1 MTDGSAATRTH
12 EADAMA
18 PSRPARRELLPAEST
33 SIILES
39 ISDGVFTVD
48 VGWRVTSFN
57 RAAETI
63 TGIHREQ
70 AIGRPCCDVF
80 RASLCETDCA
90 LRTTFATGMPVV
102 GRAAFIVRADGERLP
117 ISVSTAVL
125 RDESGRVVG
134 GAETF
139 RDLSAVEELRKEL
152 SGRVEF
158 GDFVSRSPSM
168 RRVFDILPQ
177 VAASDCTVLIQG
189 ETGTGK
195 ELLARALHHT
205 GPRQRHTFVAVN
217 CAALPETL
225 LESELFGYKAGAF
238 TGAQRDKP
246 GRFALAEGGTLFLD
260 EIGDMPPSLQV
271 KLLRVLQDGT
281 YDVVGGTQTLRADVR
296 VLAATHHDLEQRV
309 EEGAFREDLYY
320 RINVVRIEV
329 PPLRERREDVPL
341 LVDHLVARL
350 NRLQGRAIRGVHP
363 EVLGLLMA
371 YDFPGNVRELENIL
385 EHAFVLSDGD
395 RLELGHLPP
404 RFLARRGSGGGAP
417 AIRGAARAA
426 EAGLITE
433 TLGRHGFDRLATA
446 RALGIHKSTLH
457 RKIRSLG
464 LALPERDGRGRRGA

>member
-1 MTDGSAATRTH
+1 
-12 EADAMA
+12 
-18 PSRPARRELLPAEST
+18 
-33 SIILES
+33 
-39 ISDGVFTVD
+39 
-48 VGWRVTSFN
+48 VTSFN

-63 TGIHREQ
+63 TGIPRGQ
-70 AIGRPCCDVF
+70 AIGRPCCEVF

-90 LRTTFATGMPVV
+90 LRQTFASGQPVV

-125 RDESGRVVG
+125 RDARGRVVG

-139 RDLSAVEELRKEL
+139 RDLSAVEELRKQL
-152 SGRVEF
+152 SGRFEI
-158 GDFVSRSPSM
+158 GDFVSRSPAV

-177 VAASDCTVLIQG
+177 VAASDCTVLLQG

-205 GPRQRHTFVAVN
+205 GPRRRHPFVAVN
-217 CAALPETL
+217 CGALPETL

-260 EIGDMPPSLQV
+260 EIGDMSPGLQV
-271 KLLRVLQDGT
+271 RLLRVLQDGT
-281 YDVVGGTQTLRADVR
+281 YDVVGGTRTLRADVR
-296 VLAATHHDLEQRV
+296 VIVATHRDLERRV
-309 EEGAFREDLYY
+309 EEGTFRADLYY

-329 PPLRERREDVPL
+329 PPLRERREDVSL
-341 LVDHLVARL
+341 LVDHFVARL
-350 NRLQGRAIRGVHP
+350 NRLQGKSIRGAAP

-385 EHAFVLSDGD
+385 EHAFVLCDGD

-404 RFLARRGSGGGAP
+404 QFLARRGSRAASP
-417 AIRGAARAA
+417 AIRDAARAV
-426 EAGLITE
+426 EAGIITE
-433 TLGRHGFDRLATA
+433 ALGRNGFDRLATA

-457 RKIRSLG
+457 RKIRALG
-464 LALPERDGRGRRGA
+464 LALPDRDGRAGRRAPSPRTGPEEPV

>member
-1 MTDGSAATRTH
+1 M
-12 EADAMA
+12 
-18 PSRPARRELLPAEST
+18 
-33 SIILES
+33 ILES

-48 VGWRVTSFN
+48 EGWRVTSFN

-63 TGIHREQ
+63 TGIPRGQ
-70 AIGRPCCDVF
+70 AIGRPCCEVF
-80 RASLCETDCA
+80 RASLCERDCA
-90 LRTTFATGMPVV
+90 LRQTFASGQPVV
-102 GRAAFIVRADGERLP
+102 GRSAFIVRADGERLP

-125 RDESGRVVG
+125 RDEGGRVVG

-139 RDLSAVEELRKEL
+139 RDLSAVEELRKQL
-152 SGRVEF
+152 SGRFEI
-158 GDFVSRSPSM
+158 GDFVSRSPAV

-177 VAASDCTVLIQG
+177 VAASDCTVLLQG

-205 GPRQRHTFVAVN
+205 GPRRRHPFVAVN
-217 CAALPETL
+217 CGALPETL

-260 EIGDMPPSLQV
+260 EIGDMSPGLQV
-271 KLLRVLQDGT
+271 RLLRVLQDGT
-281 YDVVGGTQTLRADVR
+281 YDVVGGTRTLRADVR
-296 VLAATHHDLEQRV
+296 VIVATHRDLERRV
-309 EEGAFREDLYY
+309 EEGTFRADLYY

-329 PPLRERREDVPL
+329 PPLRERREDVSL
-341 LVDHLVARL
+341 LVDHFVARL
-350 NRLQGRAIRGVHP
+350 NRLQGKSIRGAAP

-385 EHAFVLSDGD
+385 EHAFVLCDGD

-404 RFLARRGSGGGAP
+404 QFLARRGSRAASP
-417 AIRGAARAA
+417 AIRDAARAV
-426 EAGLITE
+426 EAGIITE
-433 TLGRHGFDRLATA
+433 ALGRHGFDRLATA

-457 RKIRSLG
+457 RKIRALG
-464 LALPERDGRGRRGA
+464 LALPDRDGRGGRRAPLPRTGPEEPV

>member
-1 MTDGSAATRTH
+1 VSRTRADGRALPP
-12 EADAMA
+12 EA
-18 PSRPARRELLPAEST
+18 T

-48 VGWRVTSFN
+48 EGWRVTSFN
-57 RAAETI
+57 RAAEAI
-63 TGIHREQ
+63 TGIRREQ

-80 RASLCETDCA
+80 RASLCETACA
-90 LRTTFATGMPVV
+90 LRQTFATGKPVV
-102 GRAAFIVRADGERLP
+102 GRTAFIVRADGERLP

-125 RDESGRVVG
+125 RDEEGRVVG

-152 SGRVEF
+152 SGRFEI
-158 GDFVSRSPSM
+158 GDFVSRSPAM

-177 VAASDCTVLIQG
+177 VAASGCTVLVQG

-205 GPRQRHTFVAVN
+205 GPRRGRPFVAVN
-217 CAALPETL
+217 CGALPETL

-246 GRFALAEGGTLFLD
+246 GRFALADGGTLFLD
-260 EIGDMPPSLQV
+260 EIGDMSPGLQV

-281 YDVVGGTQTLRADVR
+281 YDVLGGTDTVQSDVR
-296 VLAATHHDLEQRV
+296 VIAATHHDLERRV
-309 EEGAFREDLYY
+309 EEGTFRGDLYY
-320 RINVVRIEV
+320 RIDVVKIEV
-329 PPLRERREDVPL
+329 PPLRSRREDVPL

-350 NRLQGRAIRGVHP
+350 NRIQGKSVGGVHP

-385 EHAFVLSDGD
+385 EHAFVLCEGE
-395 RLELGHLPP
+395 RLELAHLPP
-404 RFLARRGSGGGAP
+404 HLLARRSAGAASP
-417 AIRGAARAA
+417 AIRHAARAA

-433 TLGRHGFDRLATA
+433 ALGRHGFDRLATA
-446 RALGIHKSTLH
+446 RALGIHKSTLF
-457 RKIRSLG
+457 RKVRALG
-464 LALPERDGRGRRGA
+464 LDLPERDGRSRRRVP

>member
-1 MTDGSAATRTH
+1 MSRARSVREGTI
-12 EADAMA
+12 
-18 PSRPARRELLPAEST
+18 PSQST

-48 VGWRVTSFN
+48 GEWRVTSFN

-63 TGIHREQ
+63 TGIRREQ
-70 AIGRPCCDVF
+70 AIGRPCCEVF

-90 LRTTFATGMPVV
+90 LRQTFATGKPVV
-102 GRAAFIVRADGERLP
+102 GRSAFIVRADGERLP

-125 RDESGRVVG
+125 RDEEGRVIG

-152 SGRVEF
+152 SGRFEI
-158 GDFVSRSPSM
+158 GDFVSRSPAM

-177 VAASDCTVLIQG
+177 VAASDCTVLVQG

-205 GPRQRHTFVAVN
+205 GPRRRRPFVAVN
-217 CAALPETL
+217 CGALPETL

-260 EIGDMPPSLQV
+260 EIGDMSPALQV
-271 KLLRVLQDGT
+271 RLLRVLQDGT
-281 YDVVGGTQTLRADVR
+281 YDVVGGTETRRADVR
-296 VLAATHHDLEQRV
+296 VIAATHRDLERRV
-309 EEGAFREDLYY
+309 GEGAFRADLYY
-320 RINVVRIEV
+320 RIDVVKIEI

-341 LVDHLVARL
+341 LVDHFVARL
-350 NRLQGRAIRGVHP
+350 NRLQGKSVVGVHP

-385 EHAFVLSDGD
+385 EHAFVLCDGD

-404 RFLARRGSGGGAP
+404 RFLARRGLGAGSP
-417 AIRGAARAA
+417 AIRDAARAA
-426 EAGLITE
+426 EACLISE
-433 TLGRHGFDRLATA
+433 ALERHGFDRLATA

-457 RKIRSLG
+457 RKIRALG
-464 LALPERDGRGRRGA
+464 LALPERDGRARRS

>member
-1 MTDGSAATRTH
+1 MARPRPTR
-12 EADAMA
+12 
-18 PSRPARRELLPAEST
+18 RPLPAEAT

-48 VGWRVTSFN
+48 GAWRVTSFN

-63 TGIHREQ
+63 TGVRREQ
-70 AIGRPCCDVF
+70 AIGRPCCEVF

-90 LRTTFATGMPVV
+90 LRHTFATGKPVV
-102 GRAAFIVRADGERLP
+102 GRCAFIVRADGERLP

-125 RDESGRVVG
+125 RDERGCVIG

-139 RDLSAVEELRKEL
+139 RDLSAVEELRKEVF
-152 SGRVEF
+152 GRFEI
-158 GDFVSRSPSM
+158 GDFVSRSPAM
-168 RRVFDILPQ
+168 RRVFDIVPH
-177 VAASDCTVLIQG
+177 VAASDCTVLVQG

-195 ELLARALHHT
+195 ELLARALHHA
-205 GPRQRHTFVAVN
+205 GPRRRRPFVAVN

-238 TGAQRDKP
+238 TGAERDKP

-260 EIGDMPPSLQV
+260 EIGDMSPGLQV

-281 YDVVGGTQTLRADVR
+281 YDVVGGTRTLRSDAR
-296 VLAATHHDLEQRV
+296 VIAATHRDLERLA
-309 EEGAFREDLYY
+309 EEGDFRADLYY
-320 RINVVRIEV
+320 RINVVKIEV

-341 LVDHLVARL
+341 LVDHFVARL
-350 NRLQGRAIRGVHP
+350 NRLQGKHIRGVHP

-371 YDFPGNVRELENIL
+371 YDFPGNVRELENLL
-385 EHAFVLSDGD
+385 EHAFVLCDGD

-404 RFLARRGSGGGAP
+404 RFLARRGPGGASP
-417 AIRGAARAA
+417 AIRDASRAV
-426 EAGLITE
+426 EAGLIAE
-433 TLGRHGFDRLATA
+433 ALARHGYDRLATA

-457 RKIRSLG
+457 RKVRSFG
-464 LALPERDGRGRRGA
+464 LALPDQDGRSRRRA